1 MINRFLLVLVVLIAQ
16 AIPTTAESREKDLD
30 RWVDRDL
37 IPHVRQ
43 QLLVHPRFKG
53 ETVMFVVL
61 KDNAPTPV
69 SNALA
74 ISLRDRLLDAAVN
87 TPGVS
92 VGWRQGR
99 TGASPTAQAI
109 DCTRDE
115 VHYYIGIELA
125 QELDS
130 SYTVAV
136 RALDLEDR
144 NWVTGFGRSWRG
156 QLGTIQRQA
165 MRQARIDTTFR
176 GSRDVPFS
184 LAETDL
190 LAAHLAHDLS
200 CALLRQ
206 SNDEYIVAATKS
218 AAVNDELAG
227 TVELVS
233 NNLANHEAIELAA
246 KDSAVNARL
255 HGKAHRIDGPL
266 FQYWLT
272 VTPTGDSE
280 LSALSS
286 SAYVLL
292 PDYALAHSG
301 VDENR
306 RPPAPAVAIVPRQP
320 TAAKMAVSIPN
331 AGKDALLG
339 PLKVAAPSSLSEC
352 GGRSIVRRTSYLQ
365 SRSACSVLQAN
376 PKSDAIVFFLQHQA
390 NHGLVRLGGAECR
403 ERTVASIA
411 STGTPMRFPIPR
423 TTAGDGSAETYEW
436 LVAPELDT
444 YYAIALTD
452 ARAAR
457 NIANHIDHLPMRCS
471 DAVRPGLVDAELQE
485 WLDEFALLAA
495 SSPRHFDWRALQV
508 KDVL

>member
-1 MINRFLLVLVVLIAQ
+1 MMNRLLLILVVAAAQ

-30 RWVDRDL
+30 RWMDREL

-61 KDNAPTPV
+61 KDSAPTPV

-74 ISLRDRLLDAAVN
+74 LSLRDRLLDAAVN
-87 TPGVS
+87 TRGVS
-92 VGWRQGR
+92 VGWQHGR
-99 TGASPTAQAI
+99 SSATSPSQSI
-109 DCTRDE
+109 DCARDE
-115 VHYYIGIELA
+115 VHYYIGIELS

-130 SYTVAV
+130 SYSVAV

-144 NWVTGFGRSWRG
+144 NWVTGFGKSWHG

-165 MRQARIDTTFR
+165 LRQSRIDTTFQ
-176 GSRDVPFS
+176 GSRDVPYS

-190 LAAHLAHDLS
+190 LAAHLAHELS

-206 SNDEYIVAATKS
+206 SGGEYVVASTP
-218 AAVNDELAG
+218 AASFQSELDA

-233 NNLANHEAIELAA
+233 NNLANHDAIELTGA
-246 KDSAVNARL
+246 DGPINAQLR
-255 HGKAHRIDGPL
+255 GKAHRIDGPL

-272 VTPTGDSE
+272 VTPTDSSE

-286 SAYVLL
+286 NAYVLL
-292 PDYALAHSG
+292 PDYGPVHTESDGEARA
-301 VDENR
+301 V
-306 RPPAPAVAIVPRQP
+306 APAVAIAP
-320 TAAKMAVSIPN
+320 TRPAPAGAAVSMPN

-339 PLKVAAPSSLSEC
+339 PLRVAAPASLAEC
-352 GGRSIVRRTSYLQ
+352 GGGRIVRRASYLE
-365 SRSACSVLQAN
+365 SRAACSVLQAE
-376 PKSDAIVFFLQHQA
+376 PSTDAIVFFLEHQA

-403 ERTVASIA
+403 ERTVARIA
-411 STGTPMRFPIPR
+411 SAGKPMRFPIPR
-423 TTAGDGSAETYEW
+423 TTAGDGSAETYQW
-436 LVAPELDT
+436 LVQPDLDT
-444 YYAIALTD
+444 FYAVALTD

-457 NIANHIDHLPMRCS
+457 SIANHIDRLPMRCS
-471 DAVRPGLVDAELQE
+471 DAVRPGLRGADLQE

-495 SSPRHFDWRALQV
+495 NAAQNFDWRALQV
-508 KDVL
+508 KDVF